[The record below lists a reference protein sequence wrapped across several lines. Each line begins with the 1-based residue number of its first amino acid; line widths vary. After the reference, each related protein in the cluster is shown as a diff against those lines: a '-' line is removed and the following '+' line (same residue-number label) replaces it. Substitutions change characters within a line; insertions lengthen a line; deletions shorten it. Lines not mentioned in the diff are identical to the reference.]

1 MDVVLEGAEAE
12 EKAEE
17 CLDELPCHLDT
28 FYNTVIGILWR
39 ANWPRFTTALRHT
52 GKASPRSET

>member
-17 CLDELPCHLDT
+17 WLDELPCHLA
-28 FYNTVIGILWR
+28 I
-39 ANWPRFTTALRHT
+39 FTTLL
-52 GKASPRSET
+52 